1 MIRILAQLKPKVDK
15 AILSKANAEKIQ
27 TWLDGDP
34 NWLDEIANL
43 STKAPGG
50 KEFWVIKLNTPKAN
64 DGTAS
69 MQVLADVK
77 SSDVGERFTNVMRDE
92 RHVVRPKTS
101 DEENKVAEYPVN
113 IETEIQ
119 ISPPKPAAAPKKD
132 SAPAGATAAKQT
144 APDASDTAKT
154 TTPRRREMKSREKML
169 AIAVGAVVVL
179 FGLKWGYDLV
189 ADMFQSREAAITDR
203 TSREEKDEGTVRAG
217 DLAEKRM
224 KVWQARSLPTNTE
237 KGRADYQHWLTSVAD
252 KHLKNASVTR
262 ENTISDQ
269 GAKPRGGVAAGKDK
283 DKPLDERY
291 RFHIKAVDSDLKM
304 TGVVKFL
311 YDFYTANHLQTIRNL
326 SLTPDKDKL
335 VVSIDVEGMMLPAAE
350 RKDVMLKDP
359 LSQLAKGDFSAYENL
374 INKRDL
380 FVKGGYVA
388 PSAPRPRDPGPPST
402 PPFDI
407 AKYTKVTAIKS
418 YNDEPEID
426 VTGPAG
432 HHSGLKQGADFKVG
446 DSTYKVLEIGAY
458 DAVLLVDGKDRK
470 HIKLGDVL
478 R

>member
-1 MIRILAQLKPKVDK
+1 
-15 AILSKANAEKIQ
+15 
-27 TWLDGDP
+27 
-34 NWLDEIANL
+34 
-43 STKAPGG
+43 
-50 KEFWVIKLNTPKAN
+50 
-64 DGTAS
+64 
-69 MQVLADVK
+69 
-77 SSDVGERFTNVMRDE
+77 
-92 RHVVRPKTS
+92 
-101 DEENKVAEYPVN
+101 
-113 IETEIQ
+113 
-119 ISPPKPAAAPKKD
+119 
-132 SAPAGATAAKQT
+132 
-144 APDASDTAKT
+144 
-154 TTPRRREMKSREKML
+154 MKSREKML

-203 TSREEKDEGTVRAG
+203 TSRQEKDEGTVRAG

-269 GAKPRGGVAAGKDK
+269 GAEPRGGVAAGKDK

-359 LSQLAKGDFSAYENL
+359 LSQLAKGDFRAYRESDQQTRSVCERRVCCGSGTAGRATL
-374 INKRDL
+374 ARHQRL
-380 FVKGGYVA
+380 
-388 PSAPRPRDPGPPST
+388 PSTSPST
-402 PPFDI
+402 PRLPRSSHI
-407 AKYTKVTAIKS
+407 TMSRKSMSPGRRATTA
-418 YNDEPEID
+418 
-426 VTGPAG
+426 V
-432 HHSGLKQGADFKVG
+432 
-446 DSTYKVLEIGAY
+446 
-458 DAVLLVDGKDRK
+458 
-470 HIKLGDVL
+470 
-478 R
+478 